1 VSHVIVGTAGHV
13 DHGKTKLIQ
22 ALTGVDTDRLQ
33 EEKKRGI
40 SIELGFAPFLLPS
53 GRLAGVVDVPGHE
66 KFIHHMLAGIG
77 GIDLV
82 LLVVDVTEGVMPQT
96 KEHLEIMDLLQ
107 IERGIVVLTKIDLAE
122 DEDWLELVEE
132 EVKEALQGTFLASAP
147 VFRVSAYTGRGLNE
161 LAQAIDDATAQ
172 LTPRDAKAPFRLPV
186 DRVFTISGFGT
197 VVTGTVVSGTV
208 KVGMNVSVLPVDK
221 TARVRQIQVHG
232 KQVEAASAG
241 QRAAVNLSGL
251 EKEII
256 PRGSV
261 LATPGTLETG
271 YLLDAKL
278 QLLKSSPWK
287 VKNLTRVHVYLG
299 TGHAV
304 GRIVLLD
311 REELKPGE
319 SAFVQ
324 LRLERKLV
332 AQNSDRF
339 ILRSFSPVTTI
350 GGGIVLDARP
360 TKHKRFNQEV
370 LERLKELEK
379 GDPAAPILQRIRRE
393 GAVTQ
398 TVLLKEA
405 GMAPE
410 TVKKL
415 IRRLQEEG
423 KLKQTGD
430 YLFDAFAVPEWQEKL
445 LEALAAFHEKNHLAV
460 GMSRAELKSV
470 LGQELPVNVYDW
482 LLNELAQ
489 CEKIKLKDDLVA
501 LAEHVPAPTA
511 KERVLMD
518 DLARLYLQNGFK
530 PPTVSE
536 AAEKIGLSKAQTQ
549 ELLAYLIH
557 TKVLVRL
564 DAQFALHMT
573 HFNRAKKELCLHFRE
588 HKTLAAGEFR
598 EKLGSTRK
606 FVLPLLETFD
616 RLKWTR
622 RMGSDRVLWRLD
634 LNECEEGEIDG

>member
-1 VSHVIVGTAGHV
+1 MSHIIVGTAGHV

-22 ALTGVDTDRLQ
+22 ALTGVDTDRLK

-40 SIELGFAPFLLPS
+40 SIELGFAPFRLPS

-96 KEHLEIMDLLQ
+96 QEHLEIMDLLQ
-107 IERGIVVLTKIDLAE
+107 IPRGIVVLTKIDLAE
-122 DEDWLELVEE
+122 DEEWLDLVEE
-132 EVKEALQGTFLASAP
+132 EVKEALQGTFLAAAP
-147 VFRVSAYTGRGLNE
+147 IFRVSAYTGYGLKE
-161 LAQAIDDATAQ
+161 LAQAIDEATAQ

-186 DRVFTISGFGT
+186 DRVFTMSGFGT
-197 VVTGTVVSGTV
+197 IVTGTVVSGTV
-208 KVGMNVSVLPVDK
+208 KLGTNVAVLPADR

-232 KQVEAASAG
+232 KQVEAAYAG
-241 QRAAVNLSGL
+241 QRAAINLSGL

-261 LATPGTLETG
+261 VATPGTLEAS

-278 QLLKSSPWK
+278 QLLQSSPWK
-287 VKNLTRVHVYLG
+287 LKNLARVHIYLG

-304 GRIVLLD
+304 GRIALLD
-311 REELKPGE
+311 RDELEPGK

-324 LRLERKLV
+324 LRLEKKLV

-339 ILRSFSPVTTI
+339 IIRSFSPMTTI
-350 GGGIVLDARP
+350 GGGVVLDAHP
-360 TKHKRFNQEV
+360 VKHKRFNRDV

-379 GDPAAPILQRIRRE
+379 GDPTAPILQRIRRE
-393 GAVTQ
+393 GAVAQ
-398 TVLLKEA
+398 TVLRKEA
-405 GMAPE
+405 GISPE
-410 TVKKL
+410 ALQKIL
-415 IRRLQEEG
+415 ERLLNEG
-423 KLKQTGD
+423 KIKQAGD
-430 YLFDAFAVPEWQEKL
+430 YLINAFAVPEWQEKL
-445 LEALAAFHEKNHLAV
+445 LEALTTFHQKSHLAV
-460 GMSRAELKSV
+460 GMSRAELKNV
-470 LGQELPVNVYDW
+470 LGQEMPVNVYDW
-482 LLNELAQ
+482 LLSGLVQ
-489 CEKIKLKDDLVA
+489 MGRIKLYDDLVA
-501 LAEHVPAPTA
+501 LAGHVPAPTA
-511 KERVLMD
+511 KESALMEK
-518 DLARLYLQNGFK
+518 LSRLYLQSGFK
-530 PPTVSE
+530 PPTFTE
-536 AAEKIGLSKAQTQ
+536 AAEKIGLTKKETL
-549 ELLAYLIH
+549 ELIAYLVH

-564 DAQFALHMT
+564 DEQFALHMT
-573 HFNRAKKELCLHFRE
+573 HFQQAKKELCRHFKE